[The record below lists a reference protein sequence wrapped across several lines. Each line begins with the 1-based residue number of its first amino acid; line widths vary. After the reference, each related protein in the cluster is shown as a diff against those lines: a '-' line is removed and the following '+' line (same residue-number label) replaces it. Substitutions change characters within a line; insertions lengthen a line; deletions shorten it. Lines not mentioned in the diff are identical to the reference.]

1 MSRKIK
7 PKDWNRFSAN
17 TRVMNG
23 APFVAFKTPIST
35 DFSWT
40 PRKLVQKFPNLDH
53 LIDLNFT
60 DKYYNP
66 AQLQALKPELTFIRI
81 PTKGHELPNLD
92 IINRFFDSCDEIL
105 EDNENATIGV
115 ICTYG
120 NNRAGYMICRYLIE
134 RKGWLP
140 QDAIDEFREAR
151 GYGIERPHY
160 LTSLQNL
167 QPNIENHDDDDDNDD
182 DDDDLAINLTSL
194 KIK

>member
-35 DFSWT
+35 DYSWT
-40 PRKLVQKFPNLDH
+40 LRKLVQKFPNLDH

-66 AQLQALKPELTFIRI
+66 AQLQALNPELTFVRI
-81 PTKGHELPNLD
+81 PTKGHELPNLET
-92 IINRFFDSCDEIL
+92 INRFFDSCDEIL
-105 EDNENATIGV
+105 EENENATIGV

-140 QDAIDEFREAR
+140 QDAIDEFKEAR

-160 LTSLQNL
+160 LTSLRKL
-167 QPNIENHDDDDDNDD
+167 GSHGENNDDDDDD
-182 DDDDLAINLTSL
+182 DDDDLAIKLTNL